1 MALGFGFNKAKVL
14 ASAEKYV
21 QQGKLQNAIAEYEKV
36 VKDDPKD
43 LTILNTI
50 GDLYARLGQTENAV
64 KFFKR
69 VGDHYAGD
77 GFTVKAIAMYKKLTK
92 LAPSNTDCIQRLA
105 ELYTQ
110 QGLYNDAK
118 QQYMAIADYYIKA
131 NELDF
136 AARVFQKMLELDPEN
151 AAMQAKLADLYI
163 RMGKKEDA
171 KEIFFRA
178 AESLYQ
184 RAAMD
189 AADEAAAKVLSIEP
203 GNARALMLR
212 ARIAI
217 DSGNPD
223 AGVGYVQRI
232 PNLDSRADAL
242 NLMLQA
248 QLSAGKWNEAD
259 PLARKLLNVH
269 NEPGGI
275 NAYAQA
281 MLTHGECEK
290 AVQVYSEFSDKLLA
304 GNPNALTE
312 ELHPLISKVKDN
324 AVALQALRGLFKKA
338 GDRGHV
344 SEVTELLAHAL
355 VQAGDLPQ
363 ARDLYKELAGLEPE
377 NPTHEQNYRQ
387 VMARLGE
394 DAASR
399 PLSVA
404 EGEQAFMVDELAMG
418 SPSITQEYPG
428 DVEAA
433 IKAALTD
440 SELMSSYSKPEKA
453 LEPVEKALAKAP
465 HDVRLNQRAASLY
478 AELSRFADA
487 ARCCTVLA
495 DLYRG
500 AGHAEQ
506 GGKYR
511 DMAAKYQQRG
521 GAAVAPAPPPAA
533 AELTGEAAFAD
544 YAMPVEAPAPPAAPA
559 EFSMEVAAEPASQ
572 GEIDLSDEWQSH
584 VEEPAK
590 PAAEKAARAASPKEL
605 ADEAR
610 FYLAQGMRTE
620 AEATMAKLAELAPN
634 SPELAALR
642 AELAPVASAGKVAE
656 YAMEVSAPAETPVAD
671 FSVEVTPPPALIPA
685 PASVPAPA
693 MAAKGDVL
701 GDLVADL
708 EEALPADFGAKTA
721 PVAQAAAASAAPA
734 AAISKPVPVAS
745 AAAVPAPP
753 SVGPPPATVVAEAG
767 GAKDMLADI
776 FDEFKEEAEGGVATQ
791 AEDPETH
798 YNLGVA
804 FKEMGLL
811 DEAIGELQKVCHAV
825 DQGLAF
831 RDTMQAYTWLAQC
844 FVDKGVPEAS
854 VQWYE
859 KALKVAPDKDTRNA
873 VHYDLA
879 SALEAAGNR
888 PGALQHF
895 LEVYGSNIDYRD
907 VAERIKSLRS

>member
-36 VKDDPKD
+36 VKEDPKD

-64 KFFKR
+64 KFFKK

-92 LAPSNTDCIQRLA
+92 LAPNNTDCIQRLA

-118 QQYMAIADYYIKA
+118 QQYMAIADHYIKA

-203 GNARALMLR
+203 GSVRALMLR

-223 AGVGYVQRI
+223 ASVGYVQRI
-232 PNLDSRADAL
+232 ANVDSRPDAL
-242 NLMLQA
+242 NIMLQA
-248 QLSAGKWNEAD
+248 QLSAGKWDEAE
-259 PLARKLLNVH
+259 PLARKLLNMH

-281 MLTHGECEK
+281 MLTRGECEK
-290 AVQVYSEFSDKLLA
+290 AVKVYAEFADKLLA
-304 GNPNALTE
+304 GNPNALAE

-324 AVALQALRGLFKKA
+324 PPALDALRELFQKA
-338 GDRGHV
+338 GDRGHI

-355 VQAGDLPQ
+355 VQAGDLPR

-377 NPTHEQNYRQ
+377 NPAHEQNYRQ
-387 VMARLGE
+387 VMTRLGE

-399 PLSVA
+399 QLTTA
-404 EGEQAFMVDELAMG
+404 EGGQAFMVDELAMG
-418 SPSITQEYPG
+418 SPTLEQEYPG
-428 DVEAA
+428 EVDAA

-453 LEPVEKALAKAP
+453 LEPVEKQLAKAP
-465 HDVRLNQRAASLY
+465 HDARLNQRAASLY
-478 AELSRFADA
+478 AEIGRFADA
-487 ARCCTVLA
+487 ARCCIVLA

-511 DMAAKYQQRG
+511 EMAAKYTQRA
-521 GAAVAPAPPPAA
+521 GAAAAPAPPPSSA
-533 AELTGEAAFAD
+533 TGAAAFAD
-544 YAMPVEAPAPPAAPA
+544 YTMPVESPAPPAASEAAPPA
-559 EFSMEVAAEPASQ
+559 AAEK
-572 GEIDLSDEWQSH
+572 EIDLSDEWQSH
-584 VEEPAK
+584 VEEPA
-590 PAAEKAARAASPKEL
+590 AASPKEL
-605 ADEAR
+605 AAEAR
-610 FYLAQGMRTE
+610 FYLAQGMTAE
-620 AEATMAKLAELAPN
+620 AEATIAKLAAAAPDSRELA
-634 SPELAALR
+634 ELR
-642 AELAPVASAGKVAE
+642 ALLAPAAKEGQVAE
-656 YAMEVSAPAETPVAD
+656 YTFDVSPPAAEAPPMEAPAAD
-671 FSVEVTPPPALIPA
+671 LRREGTAPAPMMPPPAPA
-685 PASVPAPA
+685 PAPA
-693 MAAKGDVL
+693 MAAKADLL
-701 GDLVADL
+701 GDFVAGL
-708 EEALPADFGAKTA
+708 EEALPADFGAKPA
-721 PVAQAAAASAAPA
+721 PAAQAAAASSTLAGIGKPAPM
-734 AAISKPVPVAS
+734 AS

-753 SVGPPPATVVAEAG
+753 RVAPPAARAAVAEEG
-767 GAKDMLADI
+767 GAKDLLADI
-776 FDEFKEEAEGGVATQ
+776 FDEFKEEAEGGAATQ
-791 AEDPETH
+791 DEDPETH

-825 DQGLAF
+825 DQGLPF

-859 KALKVAPDKDTRNA
+859 KALKVAPDQETRNA

-879 SALEAAGNR
+879 SALEATGNR

-895 LEVYGSNIDYRD
+895 MEVYGSNIDYRD
-907 VAERIKSLRS
+907 VAERIKSLKS